1 MALRRRGLC
10 RYIETNGQRRTFAS
24 LLHGTMASGVASA
37 LGLQKAQPGRQV
49 ITLAGDG
56 GLSMLLGDLMTI
68 VQEHLPIK
76 IAVYDNGKLGFVE
89 IEQKAEGMLDTFTR
103 LKNPN
108 FAEVARALGF
118 WGQTVSEADKL
129 ETAVKLWLAQPGPAL
144 LHVHVSPMQL
154 VMPPFMAVEPAV
166 GMALYSTRA
175 VLHGRGG
182 DVWEMVKENFL

>member
-1 MALRRRGLC
+1 MAC
-10 RYIETNGQRRTFAS
+10 
-24 LLHGTMASGVASA
+24 GVPSA
-37 LGLQKAQPGRQV
+37 IGLQKAQPGRQV
-49 ITLAGDG
+49 IALAGDG
-56 GLSMLLGDLMTI
+56 GLSMLFGDLMTVI
-68 VQEHLPIK
+68 QEHLPIK

-108 FAEVARALGF
+108 FAKVAQALGF
-118 WGQTVSEADKL
+118 WGETVSSPDTLEAD
-129 ETAVKLWLAQPGPAL
+129 VKSWLAQPGPAL

-154 VMPPFMAVEPAV
+154 VMPPFMAAEPAV

-175 VLHGRGG
+175 ILHGRGG